1 MSEHSAIR
9 AAPLANPETL
19 RKRAQELHCEAQAMR
34 RQAQEMQR
42 AAIFNENM
50 ASRLVLEAEKG
61 RAQ

>member
-1 MSEHSAIR
+1 MS
-9 AAPLANPETL
+9 APLASPEAL
-19 RKRAQELHCEAQAMR
+19 RDRARELRSEAQAMR